1 MASTPRVLGDFRA
14 KLGESPVWTDD
25 GRLALV
31 DISDRSLV
39 VLDPS
44 TAAVVRAPLPTTPGC
59 VLRSKKGGLLVALTV
74 DDAAK
79 QPGGRIYRVAA
90 PTAPDAPDAPV
101 ADLDA
106 LACDVLNK
114 NIHPKLDDDASPP
127 MVLNDAAVDAR
138 GRVWIGCKLLS
149 PPPSPGSPGQ
159 PPGALFCC
167 ESAFA
172 FRDGAVVAVG
182 SAQVVPEVGG
192 VHTSNG
198 IGWSPEGTT
207 MYHVDSPRRRVDAY
221 DFDVTSGMLTNPRV
235 FADVGPEGVPDGLC
249 VDVEGGVWVC
259 VWDGGKVVRYLPA
272 AAAGEGDGQ
281 GGRPSKI
288 EREVAFPCSRPTSAC
303 FGEGAFATTLFVTS
317 CSLDDTV
324 DADAK
329 SLSASE
335 PTAGAVFALDV
346 GVKGVAVH
354 AAAF

>member
-1 MASTPRVLGDFRA
+1 MLWAISAPSSGSPPCGPTTAVSPWSTSR
-14 KLGESPVWTDD
+14 TD
-25 GRLALV
+25 RWWFS
-31 DISDRSLV
+31 IPPPP
-39 VLDPS
+39 PS
-44 TAAVVRAPLPTTPGC
+44 FAPLPTTPGC

-79 QPGGRIYRVAA
+79 QPGGRIYGVAA
-90 PTAPDAPDAPV
+90 PPAADAAWTPV

-106 LACDVLNK
+106 FACDVLNK

-149 PPPSPGSPGQ
+149 PPPTPGAPGH

-167 ESAFA
+167 ESAFS
-172 FRDGAVVAVG
+172 FRGGAVVAVG
-182 SAQVVPEVGG
+182 SAQVVREVGG

-198 IGWSPEGTT
+198 IGWSPDGTT

-221 DFDVTSGMLTNPRV
+221 DFDVTSGLLTNPRV
-235 FADVGPEGVPDGLC
+235 FADVGPGGVPDGLC
-249 VDVEGGVWVC
+249 VDAEGGVWVC

-272 AAAGEGDGQ
+272 AE
-281 GGRPSKI
+281 
-288 EREVAFPCSRPTSAC
+288 
-303 FGEGAFATTLFVTS
+303 GEGARGGTTVEDGSRGCRSRVRDRRARVSEGGACATTLFVTS

-324 DADAK
+324 DADAE
-329 SLSASE
+329 SLSAAE

>member
-1 MASTPRVLGDFRA
+1 MASTPRVVGDFRA

-79 QPGGRIYRVAA
+79 QPGGRIYGVAA
-90 PTAPDAPDAPV
+90 PPAADAAWTPV

-106 LACDVLNK
+106 FACDVLNK

-149 PPPSPGSPGQ
+149 PPPTPGAPGH

-167 ESAFA
+167 ESAFS
-172 FRDGAVVAVG
+172 FRGGAVVAVG
-182 SAQVVPEVGG
+182 SAQVVREVGG

-198 IGWSPEGTT
+198 IGWSPDGTT
-207 MYHVDSPRRRVDAY
+207 MYHVDSPRRRVDAC
-221 DFDVTSGMLTNPRV
+221 DFDVTSGLLTNPRV
-235 FADVGPEGVPDGLC
+235 FADVGPGGVPDGLC
-249 VDVEGGVWVC
+249 VDAEGGVWVC

-272 AAAGEGDGQ
+272 AEGEGAR
-281 GGRPSKI
+281 GGRPSKMD
-288 EREVAFPCSRPTSAC
+288 REVSFPCSRPTSAC
-303 FGEGAFATTLFVTS
+303 FGGGAYATTLFVTS

-324 DADAK
+324 DADAE
-329 SLSASE
+329 SLSAAE